1 MEQTGSQATVPPG
14 PGSNP
19 FASQSRRPLGQIL
32 TAAATPVHYASLIV
46 ALPLLV
52 HLDRNQWFTADVFLF
67 FQHMQP
73 GQPLDLFASH
83 NGHWTTIPFLITLPL
98 FKVFGL
104 RSITPYN
111 ALNVVL
117 HLLVTH
123 LLWRWMRRLGADP
136 WVATALAGVFLF
148 VGGGSEALAS
158 WFQMTTAL
166 PIALGLAG
174 AMLVDHAG
182 AGIRRDL
189 LYWPIGVAAVMCSVA
204 GVAMVFLAVLVAL
217 LRRGWRAAIR
227 VASLPAVVYLLWLAL
242 YGRGNFIQQPGQ
254 TWQLALVPQDIWTG
268 ITYDVD
274 ATTGLIGGGAVI
286 LIALGCWL
294 FVRRRLARTE
304 AAFAYAALAAGLAFF
319 LALGLDRT
327 TVGPQGFTYG
337 RYGYVFIAMLIPAI
351 ARALIPVSRRIAGRV
366 LVVALSA
373 VLVLNGVGQLE
384 TLLHTIE
391 PANVADR
398 DQILAAAH
406 LLATGAPLAVN
417 DTALPEPIQ
426 DGDLPL
432 RLLRS
437 LLQTGALPMD
447 SPLSTTD
454 YLDAALR
461 IQLSVTAQPLPGLG
475 AGVPAL
481 EPDSSQPVHPASG
494 ANAGCITVASPTTTS
509 QLQFVFSE
517 PGYLEIVADGGGQVG
532 VQLAWAQTPQTLTA
546 GTATFPL
553 SAGQPA
559 YLNVTATGVAPL
571 LTLPA
576 GVDLVCGASS

>member
-1 MEQTGSQATVPPG
+1 MEQTGSQAAVPPD
-14 PGSNP
+14 PGLSSV
-19 FASQSRRPLGQIL
+19 ASQSRRFLGQIL
-32 TAAATPVHYASLIV
+32 TAAATPVHYASLVV

-52 HLDRNQWFTADVFLF
+52 HLDRDQWFAADVFLF

-83 NGHWTTIPFLITLPL
+83 NGHWTTIPFLIALPI

-104 RSITPYN
+104 RSMTPYN

-136 WVATALAGVFLF
+136 WAATALAGVFLF
-148 VGGGSEALAS
+148 VGGGSEALSS

-166 PIALGLAG
+166 PIALGLGG

-204 GVAMVFLAVLVAL
+204 GVAMVVLAVLVAL
-217 LRRGWRAAIR
+217 LRRGWLAAIR

-242 YGRGNFIQQPGQ
+242 YGRDNFIQQPGQ

-304 AAFAYAALAAGLAFF
+304 AAFAFAAVAAGLSFF

-337 RYGYVFIAMLIPAI
+337 RYGYVFIAMLIPAV
-351 ARALIPVSRRIAGRV
+351 ALALIPVSRHVAGRV

-373 VLVLNGVGQLE
+373 LFVVNGLGQLE
-384 TLLHTIE
+384 TLLHAVD
-391 PANVADR
+391 PVNVADR

-406 LLATGAPLAVN
+406 LLASGAPLAVS
-417 DTALPEPIQ
+417 DDALPEPIN

-432 RLLRS
+432 GLLRS

-454 YLDAALR
+454 YLNAVLR

-475 AGVPAL
+475 AGTPAL
-481 EPDSSQPVHPASG
+481 APNSVQLVTPASG
-494 ANAGCITVASPTTTS
+494 PNPSCVTVASPTATS
-509 QLQFVFSE
+509 QLQFVFSG
-517 PGYLEIVADGGGQVG
+517 PGYIEIVPDSDGQIS
-532 VQLAWAQTPQTLTA
+532 VQLSWAQTPGTLTA
-546 GTATFPL
+546 GTATFPVTAL
-553 SAGQPA
+553 QPA

-571 LTLPA
+571 VTLPA
-576 GVDLVCGASS
+576 GVDLVCGAST